1 MSRLALTWLRA
12 VGRPV
17 AARAVPTWVGVA
29 IVAGVVMGGNG
40 MAPRDVVTIASSSGR
55 ALVVLG
61 LAWLLLSSAAVRV
74 GLGAPG
80 TAYLRSLP
88 GGPGWNAFAVVAA
101 AAVVHLPWAAVWFA
115 GGGVGRG
122 AAAWL
127 AMTAASLVI
136 VAGAGRLVR
145 HPRTPRWPSPWRALA
160 GVHVRSLGRRRISAL
175 AVGAGM
181 AALGGAFAALV
192 IGHEATDARDAMIIS
207 GACASLALAASLIA
221 ATAAVAE
228 ADRQVEWLAI
238 SAAVP
243 PATRRAARALV
254 LVALGILAALVA
266 TAATRAVAPLPPSM
280 LGAVALA
287 NLLVGAALGLGAVE
301 VASRARRPDAAAP
314 RGHSRPAADV
324 TPRESDVDGAR
335 IVVGL
340 VLLGALSL
348 AALGVFHLLGL
359 LAFLAIGAGLAAGGR
374 S

>member
-1 MSRLALTWLRA
+1 MTWLRT
-12 VGRPV
+12 VGKPV
-17 AARAVPTWVGVA
+17 AARALPTWLGVA
-29 IVAGVVMGGNG
+29 IVAGIVMGGNG
-40 MAPRDVVTIASSSGR
+40 MAPRDVVTIASSSAR

-61 LAWLLLSSAAVRV
+61 VAWLLLSTAAVRV

-101 AAVVHLPWAAVWFA
+101 AAAVHLPWAAVWIA
-115 GGGVGRG
+115 GGGLGRG

-127 AMTAASLVI
+127 GMTAASLAI
-136 VAGAGRLVR
+136 VAGAGRLAR

-160 GVHVRSLGRRRISAL
+160 GVHVRSLGRRRVSAL

-221 ATAAVAE
+221 ATAAIA
-228 ADRQVEWLAI
+228 ATDRQVEWLAI
-238 SAAVP
+238 AAAVST
-243 PATRRAARALV
+243 ATRRTARALV

-266 TAATRAVAPLPPSM
+266 TAATRAVAPLTPSM
-280 LGAVALA
+280 LGGVAVA
-287 NLLVGAALGLGAVE
+287 NVLVGIGLGLGAVE
-301 VASRARRPDAAAP
+301 VAARARRPDAAR
-314 RGHSRPAADV
+314 RGHADRASADAP
-324 TPRESDVDGAR
+324 PRESDVDGAR

-340 VLLGALSL
+340 VLLGALAL
-348 AALGVFHLLGL
+348 AALGLFHLLGFV
-359 LAFLAIGAGLAAGGR
+359 AFLAIGAGLAAGGR